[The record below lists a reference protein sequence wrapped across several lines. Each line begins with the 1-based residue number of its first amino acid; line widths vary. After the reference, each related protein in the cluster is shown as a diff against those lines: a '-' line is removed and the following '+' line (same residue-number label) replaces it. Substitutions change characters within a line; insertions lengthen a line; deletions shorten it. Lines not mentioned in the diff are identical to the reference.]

1 MYASGLA
8 TSEWSL
14 LQYKVRV
21 RPTPAPYQCLWGSA
35 TLIQNI
41 DFPADKPLILHIC
54 NDPYGAPVTF
64 GTQVVASPPSPPN
77 APPAQTTYGTLQ
89 PGERV
94 SIQVQGVSGVFATAG
109 TDESTV
115 YCLIKES
122 A

>member
-1 MYASGLA
+1 MNASGLA
-8 TSEWSL
+8 TSKWSL

-21 RPTPAPYQCLWGSA
+21 RPTPAPFQCLWGSA
-35 TLIQNI
+35 TLIQDIN
-41 DFPADKPLILHIC
+41 FPADKPLIMHIY

-64 GTQVVASPPSPPN
+64 GTQVVANPPN
-77 APPAQTTYGTLQ
+77 APPTQTTLGTLQ

-94 SIQVQGVSGVFATAG
+94 SIQVQGFSGIFATAG
-109 TDESTV
+109 AAESTV

>member
-1 MYASGLA
+1 MYPSGLT

-21 RPTPAPYQCLWGSA
+21 RPTPAPFQCLWGSA

-64 GTQVVASPPSPPN
+64 GTQVVSANPPTLPPT
-77 APPAQTTYGTLQ
+77 QTIVGTLQ

-94 SIQVQGVSGVFATAG
+94 SIQVQGFSGVFATAG
-109 TDESTV
+109 GDESTV
-115 YCLIKES
+115 YCLIKEP